1 MPTTPTAVSHL
12 PPPAR
17 GRLPVVGHA
26 LQFARGPLK
35 ALHDLRGQGDI
46 VALHL
51 GMLPIYVVN
60 SPKLLHEVLVTDA
73 GSYTKGRMY
82 DKTRPVVGNGIATS
96 EGAFHHRQRRL
107 IMPAFHRSSLH
118 SYSEAMREQAES
130 VIASW
135 EPGQRIAVDRVM
147 HELSVGTTVRT
158 LFGTDIDNSTIA
170 EIDSCVGVFL
180 RQVIMRTLTPNFV
193 ERLRLT
199 GTRKFEAARERLKNI
214 VDTIIDERLR
224 ADGERDDLLSLLIAA
239 RDEETGEP
247 MSRQQIH
254 DEVITIMVAGADS
267 TAYTLSWLLYELGRN
282 PAVEARLHD
291 EIDTV
296 LDSRT
301 VTFDDLPQLHY
312 TQRLIQETL
321 RLHSVSWI
329 QMRRTINPVRL
340 GDTHLPAGAEIL
352 FSALDNHAPRPR
364 SLPRPPAL
372 DPDRWLAP
380 PPREAFQP
388 FSAGP
393 RKCPGDHFSLTQL
406 AINVATIATNWRLA
420 PATRTKVREV
430 PAAALRPNHLPMVV
444 RPRSETAEHRR

>member
-1 MPTTPTAVSHL
+1 MSTTSAVFQP

-17 GRLPVVGHA
+17 GRLPVIGHA
-26 LQFARGPLK
+26 LQFVRGPLRV
-35 ALHDLRGQGDI
+35 LQDLRGQGDI

-51 GMLPIYVVN
+51 GKLPIYVVN
-60 SPKLLHEVLVTDA
+60 SPQLLHDVLVTDA

-107 IMPAFHRSSLH
+107 ITPAFHRPRLRG
-118 SYSEAMREQAES
+118 YSEAMREQAES

-135 EPGQRIAVDRVM
+135 KPGQRIAVDRVM
-147 HELSVGTTVRT
+147 HEMSVGTTVRT
-158 LFGTDIDNSTIA
+158 LFGTDIDSGTIA

-180 RQVIMRTLTPNFV
+180 QQVIVRTVMPNFI
-193 ERLRLT
+193 ERLPLP
-199 GTRKFEAARERLKNI
+199 GTRRFEAARERLKAI
-214 VDTIIDERLR
+214 VDTILDERLR
-224 ADGERDDLLSLLIAA
+224 SSEERDDLLSLLIAA

-254 DEVITIMVAGADS
+254 DEVITMVVAGADS

-282 PAVEARLHD
+282 PTVEARLHD
-291 EIDTV
+291 ELDTV
-296 LDSRT
+296 LDGRP
-301 VTFDDLPQLHY
+301 VTFDDLPRLPY

-329 QMRRTINPVRL
+329 QMRRTIAPVRL
-340 GDTHLPAGAEIL
+340 GATHLPAGAEIL
-352 FSALDNHAPRPR
+352 FSATTMHRDPDLYPDPLRF
-364 SLPRPPAL
+364 
-372 DPDRWLAP
+372 DPDRWLSP
-380 PPREAFQP
+380 PRREAFQP

-406 AINVATIATNWRLA
+406 AINLATIAASWRLV
-420 PATRTKVREV
+420 PATRRKVREV
-430 PAAALRPNHLPMVV
+430 PAAVLRPNHLPMVV
-444 RPRSETAEHRR
+444 QARS